1 MDDLQKASHAM
12 AEALYKQAQEPPQ
25 AGGGAAPGG
34 ETAGSAGQAGGTSGG
49 SGDVIDAEVVDED
62 KK

>member
-12 AEALYKQAQEPPQ
+12 AEALYKQAQAEPQ
-25 AGGGAAPGG
+25 AGGAEPGGEGSADAGAAP
-34 ETAGSAGQAGGTSGG
+34 ASGS

>member
-12 AEALYKQAQEPPQ
+12 AEALYKQAQSEPQ
-25 AGGGAAPGG
+25 AGGAAPGG
-34 ETAGSAGQAGGTSGG
+34 ERGRPSAGGRARARGG